1 MNNRCAELVEQI
13 CPDELSGSDSCQL
26 LPGFR
31 ILHCVLVLLSLPLS
45 LSPSPSLSVSL
56 CVRMRGRHGWV
67 VKHGCRCIP
76 SEMPSCQCKI
86 YSAVGRVVDVYTL
99 ASCARMNEW
108 HCCSSLCHESPAVSF
123 LFFKLCNV
131 YPSTRWANKKHC
143 ATVIVAIFLVSV
155 DRFRQFFCPHSR
167 QWSAHVWNI
176 FYHLTLIALPHYRVK
191 CERVRFVKTA
201 LLYLFSCNKKDFA
214 VIRYCFWLI
223 FLAAHSVFQMT

>member
-99 ASCARMNEW
+99 ASCARMNDFAARRSVMN
-108 HCCSSLCHESPAVSF
+108 HRTFHSCFSSYVTF
-123 LFFKLCNV
+123 
-131 YPSTRWANKKHC
+131 TRLHGEPIKNC

-201 LLYLFSCNKKDFA
+201 LLYLFSCNENDFA